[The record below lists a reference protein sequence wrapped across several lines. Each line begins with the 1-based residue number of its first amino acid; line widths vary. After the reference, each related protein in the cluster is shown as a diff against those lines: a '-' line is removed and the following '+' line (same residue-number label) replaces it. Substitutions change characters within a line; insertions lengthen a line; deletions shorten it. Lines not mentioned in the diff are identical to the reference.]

1 MDFFNLPAEIRLQIY
16 EELLVLSEPII
27 FNSYRPFR
35 MQQRYGLCPAL
46 LRTSK
51 GVHREA
57 SPMLYSS
64 NRFEFTEPIPSQK
77 LYNEYAAAL
86 TSFLSQTGDQ
96 NASFIRHLNIGFPA
110 FENDHRPGSTGP
122 TLRLKENT
130 IKALELIR
138 DKCTSITRLDTSLQ
152 DEDDLWLFESY
163 KADSVVEAAFASLDA
178 RFKEISSLKEINV
191 HIISYDNPS
200 NGLMKKMRDCG
211 WTVNVTLED
220 LDESEGDPDGDD
232 YVAMLDEDSEEEMDP
247 DFIEEQFFRYLYG

>member
-1 MDFFNLPAEIRLQIY
+1 MPRFGPSGNHSFSVVGPNKHQYKAVSMDFFNLPAEIRLQIY

-86 TSFLSQTGDQ
+86 T
-96 NASFIRHLNIGFPA
+96 
-110 FENDHRPGSTGP
+110 
-122 TLRLKENT
+122 
-130 IKALELIR
+130 
-138 DKCTSITRLDTSLQ
+138 
-152 DEDDLWLFESY
+152 
-163 KADSVVEAAFASLDA
+163 
-178 RFKEISSLKEINV
+178 
-191 HIISYDNPS
+191 
-200 NGLMKKMRDCG
+200 
-211 WTVNVTLED
+211 
-220 LDESEGDPDGDD
+220 
-232 YVAMLDEDSEEEMDP
+232 
-247 DFIEEQFFRYLYG
+247 